1 LRKERYTSFTP
12 GTEAGQAL
20 LDAILKERR
29 LELAF
34 ENDRW
39 YTLKRLGLSVQRSG
53 KGDIA
58 DGNGSKALVQ
68 TLANSY
74 YGNGQFQSML
84 FRLIRTLSRMT
95 DIKNSYF

>member
-1 LRKERYTSFTP
+1 MRKERYTSFTP
-12 GTEAGQAL
+12 GTEAGKAL

-68 TLANSY
+68 TLDANSY
-74 YGNGQFQSML
+74 LWQWPIPINAIQANPN
-84 FRLIRTLSRMT
+84 
-95 DIKNSYF
+95 IKQNDGY